1 MTGQAHRSDLPAGR
15 HDRAGCADGGRP
27 GYDGLAG
34 QTCLRRYWDVA
45 EDSMAVG
52 GDPALVCIVDD
63 DAEVR
68 GAVDSLLRSAGYRV
82 MAFASPDEYLTSAA
96 AGNAACLLLDVYLD
110 GADGLEIQQALND
123 RASVVPVVLM
133 TGQGDIPMTVRAMKA
148 GAVDFLTKP
157 FAEHEVLR
165 AVAEAVALDNRR
177 RAERGR
183 DDGVRALYAK
193 LTPRERDVMALVTA
207 GLMNKQV
214 AAKLELSEVTVKI
227 HRGNLMR
234 KMHAQSLADL
244 VRMAEILGVR
254 ERTVTRYGMAG

>member
-1 MTGQAHRSDLPAGR
+1 MTE
-15 HDRAGCADGGRP
+15 
-27 GYDGLAG
+27 
-34 QTCLRRYWDVA
+34 V
-45 EDSMAVG
+45 SMASA
-52 GDPALVCIVDD
+52 DSALVCIVDD

-68 GAVDSLLRSAGYRV
+68 SAMESLLRSTDHRV
-82 MAFASPDEYLTSAA
+82 LAFASPQEFLASAEA
-96 AGNAACLLLDVYLD
+96 ADAACLMLDVYLD
-110 GADGLEIQQALND
+110 GADGLEVQQALHD
-123 RASVVPVVLM
+123 RAIVVPVVLM
-133 TGQGDIPMTVRAMKA
+133 TGQGDIQMTVRGMKA

-157 FAEHEVLR
+157 FTEDEVLQ
-165 AVAEAVALDNRR
+165 AVGEAVALDRR
-177 RAERGR
+177 RRSERGE
-183 DDGVRALYAK
+183 DDAVRNLYGK

-254 ERTVTRYGMAG
+254 ERTVTRYSVAG